1 MRAEENAK
9 RTSVLDEF
17 KRLDARPA
25 LDRSVLDL
33 GERGIFYNRTAP
45 AAPRVFAPPFLRSTE
60 TAEAASATDSAL
72 EDDEASARPRHFLML
87 SATVYE
93 GGITELRWSREGRDF
108 HVFSPINF
116 LLFSG
121 TGEFATAQADYDYF
135 MAVSA
140 ESLVA
145 DAATATATRDL
156 LAARVPADAVL
167 LQRPAGYYVVQAPSS
182 QPEPLAAAV
191 PDSTMFPFGI
201 EAAYT
206 TDDAFVFMDAFH
218 EYYRVHEAELRTA
231 YQRRQTLQT
240 AREAYLRD
248 NPPPPRDTVI
258 NFAPVAP
265 VVRR

>member
-1 MRAEENAK
+1 MPISVFTLNRLLLPLVGRVALWSLVGFCGAGYSEAEAGAELAAGSGSEVSAAPLTATEAARLVRAEENAK
-9 RTSVLDEF
+9 RTAVLDEF
-17 KRLDARPA
+17 ERLDARPA

-108 HVFSPINF
+108 HAFSPINF

-121 TGEFATAQADYDYF
+121 IGEFATAQADYDYF

-140 ESLVA
+140 ESLLA
-145 DAATATATRDL
+145 DSATATATPDL
-156 LAARVPADAVL
+156 LAARVPANAVL
-167 LQRPAGYYVVQAPSS
+167 LQRPAGYFVVQATSS

-191 PDSTMFPFGI
+191 PDST
-201 EAAYT
+201 
-206 TDDAFVFMDAFH
+206 
-218 EYYRVHEAELRTA
+218 LRA
-231 YQRRQTLQT
+231 RR
-240 AREAYLRD
+240 
-248 NPPPPRDTVI
+248 
-258 NFAPVAP
+258 F
-265 VVRR
+265 